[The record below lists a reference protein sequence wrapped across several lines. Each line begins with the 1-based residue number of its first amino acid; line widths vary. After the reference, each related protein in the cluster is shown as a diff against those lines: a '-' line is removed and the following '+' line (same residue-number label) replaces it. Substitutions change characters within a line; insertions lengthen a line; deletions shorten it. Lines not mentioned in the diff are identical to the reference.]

1 MTVEYYRPSST
12 PNIEVSAAAIMRFTQ
27 VMAKEPQ
34 AIAMRLSVKRTGCS
48 GYAYDLKTIS
58 EKTAGDFVIALSP
71 DLDLFVDAVSYE
83 LLKGLH
89 IDYVKQGIQAKFV
102 YSNPQ
107 QTGQCGCGESF
118 TIESL

>member
-12 PNIEVSAAAIMRFTQ
+12 PDIYISAAAVSRFAQ

-48 GYAYDLKTIS
+48 GYAYDLHTIS
-58 EKTAGDFVIALSP
+58 EKTVGDFVLALSS
-71 DLDLFVDAVSYE
+71 DLDLYIDASSYE
-83 LLKGLH
+83 LLKGLQ

-102 YSNPQ
+102 YTNPQ

-118 TIESL
+118 TI